1 MRASSAADEEP
12 SRASERER
20 GDRKLSATSATCS
33 PAIPAGQLCRRDG
46 QRGAAVAAQGTL
58 VPSVHDPRPT
68 TNAVVRFP
76 SSVDFFPKKIVK
88 KDRDCRLRRFGHG
101 RGHDQTDT
109 RQLSRPTHSRCVTLG
124 GGLPAL
130 GLGSRVLPQRSPRR
144 APGGRGGVPRPVC
157 PGLINARARRWAP
170 ISAGPAPGLRRLAIL
185 NHAQVS
191 TNACTRENLL
201 FQGCAGR
208 FAAASRPLR

>member
-1 MRASSAADEEP
+1 MSHARQSSCAHLLCVRARVRMRASSAADEEP
-12 SRASERER
+12 RRASERER

-109 RQLSRPTHSRCVTLG
+109 GSDTRQP
-124 GGLPAL
+124 
-130 GLGSRVLPQRSPRR
+130 
-144 APGGRGGVPRPVC
+144 
-157 PGLINARARRWAP
+157 
-170 ISAGPAPGLRRLAIL
+170 SAGP
-185 NHAQVS
+185 H
-191 TNACTRENLL
+191 T
-201 FQGCAGR
+201 AGALCYQR
-208 FAAASRPLR
+208 